1 METPDVT
8 TSPDG
13 AIRVEWLVNTGRMS
27 HEIWS
32 PKVTA
37 VASGKTLF
45 DLRDPDLDVS
55 FDWLENGTFRMQ
67 FRWYSRGG
75 NMTVFV
81 DVPRQTFRIGDGPD
95 EILDDQAEQRIAG
108 AYPWKRGGAR

>member
-1 METPDVT
+1 MQEPDVT
-8 TSPDG
+8 ISPDG
-13 AIRVEWLVNTGRMS
+13 AIRVEWMVNTGRMS

-32 PKVTA
+32 PKVI
-37 VASGKTLF
+37 VAATGRTLF

-55 FDWLENGTFRMQ
+55 FDWLDHGAFRMS

-81 DVPRQTFRIGDGPD
+81 DVPRGAFRIGEGP
-95 EILDDQAEQRIAG
+95 EQILDDQAERKITS
-108 AYPWKRGGAR
+108 AYPWKGGVR